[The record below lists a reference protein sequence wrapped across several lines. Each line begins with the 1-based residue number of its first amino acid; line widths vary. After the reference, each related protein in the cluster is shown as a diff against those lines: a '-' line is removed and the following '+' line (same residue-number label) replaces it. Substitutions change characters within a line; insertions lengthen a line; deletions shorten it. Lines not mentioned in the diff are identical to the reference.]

1 MHFSQNNLSLVFAS
15 LGRNSYRAFNNIL
28 SDAPLRKKSK
38 PLSLGLHKTSDFQ
51 YLKKLHLQ
59 QSISKTNVIPSVN
72 GNIKKYYQYEHKGNG
87 IWDGMLPTN
96 QTKFHLG
103 KKPDTIR
110 SVYFHKS
117 KSMEDI
123 LNH

>member
-51 YLKKLHLQ
+51 YRKKA
-59 QSISKTNVIPSVN
+59 SITTK
-72 GNIKKYYQYEHKGNG
+72 HKQNECYSFCE
-87 IWDGMLPTN
+87 W
-96 QTKFHLG
+96 
-103 KKPDTIR
+103 
-110 SVYFHKS
+110 
-117 KSMEDI
+117 
-123 LNH
+123 